1 VTVPPGYVAYSD
13 KGAEGALLAS
23 LEAPLRS
30 AIAGGSFY
38 GYAEHH
44 PQARTFTGRGVAYAV
59 PLPEGAADV
68 VIRRSR
74 HGGMLAAFTGDKFF
88 GATRAPKELEISLTL
103 QRRGVPTPEV
113 VAYASYPADA
123 LRRRADVVTR
133 EVPRSRDLLAALI
146 GADLARKQAAAA
158 ATGLLLHRMSLASAR
173 HPDLNIKNIL
183 LADAP
188 DGAFEAYVLDV
199 DRVWFDAPGSVRA
212 TLANWRRFSRSV
224 QKHRAE
230 IGDGFEIIFAVQ

>member
-1 VTVPPGYVAYSD
+1 MTVPPGYVAYSD
-13 KGAEGALLAS
+13 HGAEGALLAS

-74 HGGMLAAFTGDKFF
+74 HGGMLAALTGDKFF

-113 VAYASYPADA
+113 VAYATYPADA
-123 LRRRADVVTR
+123 WRRRADVVTR
-133 EVPRSRDLLAALI
+133 EVPRSRDLLAALT
-146 GADLARKQAAAA
+146 GATPAAKKAAAA
-158 ATGLLLHRMSLASAR
+158 AVARLFQQLTEAGAR
-173 HPDLNIKNIL
+173 HPDLNVKNIL
-183 LADAP
+183 LADAANGF
-188 DGAFEAYVLDV
+188 DAYVLDV
-199 DRVWFDAPGSVRA
+199 DRVWFDQPGSPQLIA
-212 TLANWRRFSRSV
+212 ANWSRFSRSV
-224 QKHRAE
+224 KKHRDA
-230 IGDGFEIIFAVQ
+230 IGDGFNVIGAMP

>member
-1 VTVPPGYVAYSD
+1 VSVPPGYVEYWN
-13 KGAEGALLAS
+13 KGTEGVLLAS
-23 LEAPLRS
+23 LEAPLR
-30 AIAGGSFY
+30 AAVAGGSFY

-74 HGGMLAAFTGDKFF
+74 HGGLLAALTGDKFF

-113 VAYASYPADA
+113 VAYATYPADA

-133 EVPRSRDLLAALI
+133 EVPHSRDLLAALT
-146 GADLARKQAAAA
+146 GADASVKVAAAK
-158 ATGLLLHRMSLASAR
+158 ATGQLLRQLAEAGAR
-173 HPDLNIKNIL
+173 HPDLNVKNIL
-183 LADAP
+183 LANAAN
-188 DGAFEAYVLDV
+188 GAFEAYVLDV
-199 DRVWFDAPGSVRA
+199 DRVWFDQANAPRVFE
-212 TLANWRRFSRSV
+212 ANWRRFHRSM
-224 QKHRAE
+224 QKRRAE
-230 IGDGFEIIFAVQ
+230 IGGGFDIFGSFP